1 MINGIIFIVIG
12 IIFLIVPKLDR
23 IKAYMIE
30 QGNSILKHI
39 IIFNGDITWIF
50 FIGTGTLS
58 IFTSLVIHYVDVLS
72 CRLIPILIE

>member
-1 MINGIIFIVIG
+1 MRSMINGIIFIVIG

-58 IFTSLVIHYVDVLS
+58 IFTSLVIH
-72 CRLIPILIE
+72 

>member
-39 IIFNGDITWIF
+39 ITFNGDITWIF

-58 IFTSLVIHYVDVLS
+58 IFTSLVIH
-72 CRLIPILIE
+72 

>member
-12 IIFLIVPKLDR
+12 IIFFIVPKLDR

-58 IFTSLVIHYVDVLS
+58 IFTSLVIH
-72 CRLIPILIE
+72 

>member
-58 IFTSLVIHYVDVLS
+58 IFTSLVIH
-72 CRLIPILIE
+72 